1 MTAGTLEKEEIL
13 NEIKELYDK
22 TGGMSVD
29 RSKIINIMQKGSF
42 IKTQFY
48 GSNKWNVNVVL
59 DNSGNLLKVAFIEDD
74 GIPALLPGD
83 KIRCRF
89 AVDTYDINMLCVI
102 ERVRCDFLP
111 TKSLRILKADIW
123 KNKRGSSR
131 HNAGF
136 LCRGESELNEKFS
149 GYFINISES
158 GTGLI
163 CKENLRVGS
172 SIKISIFVSDSK
184 RADFYSYIVRSKKHN
199 DQKFEYGTRFQN
211 MTPQLS
217 EIISSFIN
225 NEKNKEQI
233 TYHDLCRLYN
243 IAPLDFI

>member
-1 MTAGTLEKEEIL
+1 MTAGILEKAEIL

-22 TGGMSVD
+22 TGGISVD
-29 RSKIINIMQKGSF
+29 KTKIVNIMQKGSF

-48 GSNKWNVNVVL
+48 GSNKWNVNLVL
-59 DNSGNLLKVAFIEDD
+59 DNCGNVLKIAFIEDD

-89 AVDTYDINMLCVI
+89 AVDTYDVNMLCTI
-102 ERVRCDFLP
+102 ERMKCDFLP

-123 KNKRGSSR
+123 KNKRASSR

-149 GYFINISES
+149 GYFINLSEF

-172 SIKISIFVSDSK
+172 SIKISIFVSETK
-184 RADFYSYIVRSKKHN
+184 KVDFYSYIVRSKRHN
-199 DQKFEYGTRFQN
+199 DQKFEYGTRFSN

-217 EIISSFIN
+217 EIINNFIS
-225 NEKNKEQI
+225 NEKNKEII
-233 TYHDLCRLYN
+233 TYKDLCKKYD
-243 IAPLDFI
+243 ITPLDFI

>member
-1 MTAGTLEKEEIL
+1 MTAETLEKAQIL

-29 RSKIINIMQKGSF
+29 KTKIINIMQKGSF

-48 GSNKWNVNVVL
+48 GSNKWNVNLVL
-59 DNSGNLLKVAFIEDD
+59 DNTNNMLKVAFIEDD

-83 KIRCRF
+83 NIRCRF
-89 AVDTYDINMLCVI
+89 AVDTYDVNMLCTI
-102 ERVRCDFLP
+102 DRMKCDFLP

-123 KNKRGSSR
+123 KNKRASSR

-149 GYFINISES
+149 GYFINLSES

-163 CKENLRVGS
+163 CRENLRVGS
-172 SIKISIFVSDSK
+172 SVKISIFVSESK
-184 RADFYSYIVRSKKHN
+184 RIDFYSYIVRSKRHH
-199 DQKFEYGTRFQN
+199 DQKFEYGTRFSN
-211 MTPQLS
+211 MTPQLC
-217 EIISSFIN
+217 EIIDNFIN
-225 NEKNKEQI
+225 NEKNKEII
-233 TYHDLCRLYN
+233 TYQDLCKKYN
-243 IAPLDFI
+243 ITPLDFI